1 MKLKELFSQVI
12 DYCVDKNQPL
22 NTRNII
28 DIAVREFS
36 DEIIINKFD
45 NHALYYQSRWHISK
59 LKKAKNLS

>member
-22 NTRNII
+22 DTRSII
-28 DIAVREFS
+28 DIAVREFR

-45 NHALYYQSRWHISK
+45 NHEIYYQSRWHISK
-59 LKKAKNLS
+59 LKKAKNLT

>member
-22 NTRNII
+22 DTRSII

-36 DEIIINKFD
+36 DEIIIICHDCNC
-45 NHALYYQSRWHISK
+45 N
-59 LKKAKNLS
+59 